1 MTPTS
6 SAALQT
12 AALPFI
18 LPWKGLVQGLDVVS
32 LGPAPEGWKRLLAG
46 QGIALRESSRDAVPQ
61 GCRVASGF
69 DRLDGLTESDLAAWA
84 KAALEALTPGGILVL
99 GGTEPEMAPAG
110 QAALSALRAAHLLE
124 AEGFART
131 RVLSPAAPF
140 YAVVVQAPARGAAFD
155 VFSPVFLAT
164 PPPAESTALARSEAA
179 LHQRL
184 QQLEHHLQ
192 RRADRTEADLRD
204 QLQRAEARLN
214 DQAQEIEGLRATI
227 AALQRLTRRRG
238 LRKLAH
244 KIKQARRK
252 DKEAAALPPAPAS
265 TPPAAALPAP
275 TEHTTPPPANPTPLS
290 ARETALRAQLFDS
303 GNA

>member
-1 MTPTS
+1 MSDQRLFRLYSDFYTLRPYFSLSFDSAAKFAENSPITAQTVSKSPPTRRRTRLFSSVSHSMTPTS

-61 GCRVASGF
+61 GYQVASGF

-184 QQLEHHLQ
+184 QQLEHHQ
-192 RRADRTEADLRD
+192 FWKPSEMYWPETF
-204 QLQRAEARLN
+204 
-214 DQAQEIEGLRATI
+214 
-227 AALQRLTRRRG
+227 AA
-238 LRKLAH
+238 
-244 KIKQARRK
+244 
-252 DKEAAALPPAPAS
+252 
-265 TPPAAALPAP
+265 
-275 TEHTTPPPANPTPLS
+275 
-290 ARETALRAQLFDS
+290 
-303 GNA
+303 